1 MAFSFSTRAARTAL
15 ASAAMLV
22 LSLVAV
28 PAAQAYNPDI
38 DGDGIGN
45 ILEMRGY
52 DGDRDGKL
60 EIDYPGMGANPLK
73 KDLFVEMDYMP
84 GLLASEE
91 ELDRITEI
99 FANMPIRNPNGTTGI
114 NIHLDAGSARSAKY
128 NLGGGNEVPYQQ
140 LDSTMEKWHEIRRA
154 NMDPDRGSSF
164 HYMIWGDAHDEYGS
178 SGLGYIG
185 APGFVVTV
193 GPRFWGKSA
202 TSDVRVAT
210 FVHELGH
217 NLGLRHGGTED
228 VNYKPNYLSVMNY
241 MYQIYGVRRASGELK
256 FSYSTRAYKTLD
268 ENKLDE
274 RAGFGRNAYGWLYF
288 RKPAWEAIDFNG
300 NGKIDD
306 EPVSV
311 DLNRDGEKTILTAP
325 NDMKNIKLPATAG
338 NDDDDYWMPS
348 EQKFSGEIEENEM
361 TADRARAEGLVPAKD

>member
-52 DGDRDGKL
+52 DGNRDGKL

-114 NIHLDAGSARSAKY
+114 NLHLDAGNARSAKY
-128 NLGGGNEVPYQQ
+128 NLGGGNEVAHEQ
-140 LDSTMEKWHEIRRA
+140 LDSGLQRWREIRTK
-154 NMDPDRGSSF
+154 NMDPNRESVF
-164 HYMIWGDAHDEYGS
+164 HYMIWGDSYGDRGS
-178 SGLGYIG
+178 SGQGWVG
-185 APGFVVTV
+185 GRGFIVTV

-202 TSDVRVAT
+202 TPDVRVAT

-217 NLGLRHGGTED
+217 NLGMDHGGTD
-228 VNYKPNYLSVMNY
+228 GVNYKPNYMSIMNY
-241 MYQIYGVRRASGELK
+241 RYQLRGLDRADGTK
-256 FSYSTRAYKTLD
+256 YFGYSTRAYKDLD
-268 ENKLDE
+268 ETKLDE
-274 RAGFGRNAYGWLYF
+274 KTGFGRNAYGLYYNG
-288 RKPAWEAIDFNG
+288 KPAWEAIDFNG

-306 EPVSV
+306 EPVEA
-311 DLNRDGEKTILTAP
+311 DINGDGKKTVLTAP
-325 NDMKNIKLPATAG
+325 NDLKTLKLQAKGKEVQNGA
-338 NDDDDYWMPS
+338 YSS
-348 EQKFSGEIEENEM
+348 EAELSGEIEDNEM
-361 TADRARAEGLVPAKD
+361 TAEYARAEGLVPAQD

>member
-38 DGDGIGN
+38 DGDGISN
-45 ILEMRGY
+45 IWEMKGY
-52 DGDRDGKL
+52 DGNLDGKP

-99 FANMPIRNPNGTTGI
+99 FAKLPIRNPNGTTGI

-128 NLGGGNEVPYQQ
+128 NLGGGNEIPHQQ

-154 NMDPDRGSSF
+154 NMDSERGPAF

-185 APGFVVTV
+185 GLGFVVTV

-217 NLGLRHGGTED
+217 NLGLRHGGIEE
-228 VNYKPNYLSVMNY
+228 VNYKPNYMSIMNY
-241 MYQIYGVRRASGELK
+241 RYQLRGIERPDGTKYFG
-256 FSYSTRAYKTLD
+256 YSTRAYKDLD
-268 ENKLDE
+268 ETKLDE
-274 RAGFGRNAYGWLYF
+274 KTGFGRNAYGLFY
-288 RKPAWEAIDFNG
+288 KGSPAWESIDFNG

-306 EPVSV
+306 EPVEA

-325 NDMKNIKLPATAG
+325 NDMKNIKLPATAI
-338 NDDDDYWMPS
+338 DYWNYGANRS